1 MGVQVPPRA
10 PIKGSMATQKQKEEP
25 KKVATWGKMLTREE
39 LLALL
44 ARLDAKKLAR
54 KTMAEEAKKVSKNPF
69 IAAAQKV
76 AANPKV
82 PGAKTAQVQQAKK
95 PQVMVKKPA
104 TRPAGRGR

>member
-1 MGVQVPPRA
+1 
-10 PIKGSMATQKQKEEP
+10 MAKKKEEP

-44 ARLDAKKLAR
+44 ARLEAKKIAR
-54 KTMAEEAKKVSKNPF
+54 KEMAEEAKKSKNPF

-82 PGAKTAQVQQAKK
+82 PGAKTAQVQQVKK
-95 PQVMVKKPA
+95 PQVQVKKPA
-104 TRPAGRGR
+104 TRSAGRGR

>member
-1 MGVQVPPRA
+1 
-10 PIKGSMATQKQKEEP
+10 MATRKQKEEP

-54 KTMAEEAKKVSKNPF
+54 KQMAEEAKKVSKNPF

-76 AANPKV
+76 ANNPKV
-82 PGAKTAQVQQAKK
+82 PGAKTTQVQQAKK
-95 PQVMVKKPA
+95 PQVQAKKPT
-104 TRPAGRGR
+104 TRSAGRGR

>member
-1 MGVQVPPRA
+1 M
-10 PIKGSMATQKQKEEP
+10 T
-25 KKVATWGKMLTREE
+25 
-39 LLALL
+39 
-44 ARLDAKKLAR
+44 
-54 KTMAEEAKKVSKNPF
+54 EEAKKISKNPF

-95 PQVMVKKPA
+95 PQVQVKKPA

>member
-1 MGVQVPPRA
+1 
-10 PIKGSMATQKQKEEP
+10 MATKRIKEEP
-25 KKVATWGKMLTREE
+25 KKVATWGQMLTKEE

-44 ARLDAKKLAR
+44 ARLEAKKLAR
-54 KTMAEEAKKVSKNPF
+54 KQMAEEAKKTSKNPF

-95 PQVMVKKPA
+95 PQVRTNKPA
-104 TRPAGRGR
+104 TRSAGRGR

>member
-1 MGVQVPPRA
+1 
-10 PIKGSMATQKQKEEP
+10 MATRKQREEP
-25 KKVATWGKMLTREE
+25 KKVATWGQMLTREE

-76 AANPKV
+76 ANNPKV

-95 PQVMVKKPA
+95 PQVQAKKPT
-104 TRPAGRGR
+104 TRSAGRGR

>member
-1 MGVQVPPRA
+1 
-10 PIKGSMATQKQKEEP
+10 MATRKQKEEP

-44 ARLDAKKLAR
+44 ARLEAKKLAR
-54 KTMAEEAKKVSKNPF
+54 KTMAEEAKKISKNPF

-76 AANPKV
+76 AQNPSI
-82 PGAKTAQVQQAKK
+82 PGSKTNQVQQAKK
-95 PQVMVKKPA
+95 PQIMVKKPA

>member
-1 MGVQVPPRA
+1 
-10 PIKGSMATQKQKEEP
+10 MATRKQKEEP
-25 KKVATWGKMLTREE
+25 KKPATWGKMLTREE

-54 KTMAEEAKKVSKNPF
+54 KQMAEEAKKVSKNPF

-95 PQVMVKKPA
+95 PQVLAKKPT
-104 TRPAGRGR
+104 TRSAGRGR

>member
-1 MGVQVPPRA
+1 
-10 PIKGSMATQKQKEEP
+10 MATRKQKEEP
-25 KKVATWGKMLTREE
+25 KKVATWGQMLTKEE

-54 KTMAEEAKKVSKNPF
+54 KTMAEEAKKISKNPF

-82 PGAKTAQVQQAKK
+82 PGAKTTQVQQAKK
-95 PQVMVKKPA
+95 PQVQAKKPT
-104 TRPAGRGR
+104 TRSAGRGR